1 MAGFGK
7 REAVPTG
14 GFLEVAPCKAARR
27 STAPAP
33 RALEVPSIGTAK
45 TIRAA
50 LVYFAIFFGFI
61 GAACVLLFVEHPL
74 SLAAPLI
81 KFLGDLFE

>member
-7 REAVPTG
+7 REGVPTSV
-14 GFLEVAPCKAARR
+14 FLEVPPSKAARR

-50 LVYFAIFFGFI
+50 LVYFTIFFGCL
-61 GAACVLLFVEHPL
+61 GVACVLLFVEHPL
-74 SLAAPLI
+74 SLATPLI
-81 KFLGDLFE
+81 QFLGGLFE